1 MPVLVLTAC
10 ARIVR
15 SIVFFNLLTGGTL
28 LGSLVQDSLGGF
40 GSARRPT
47 TLLRVVAVLLTF
59 GGTILTQSADTA
71 KKTKSEAAAA
81 VGSGSTHQLNS

>member
-1 MPVLVLTAC
+1 
-10 ARIVR
+10 
-15 SIVFFNLLTGGTL
+15 
-28 LGSLVQDSLGGF
+28 
-40 GSARRPT
+40 
-47 TLLRVVAVLLTF
+47 VVAVLLTF